1 MGIAEIRTLLPWRM
15 GLWCRLGEK
24 PILTPITGG
33 FSNMSEGM
41 FPVVYLGLLVG
52 LLSIASVFLLRQVL
66 RTRRV
71 ETRLNRLQEQLKQG
85 KGTAQEHY
93 ELGSILL
100 DKRLYSQAI
109 AQFQKA
115 LKSKDL
121 EGPENEALVH
131 NAMGYAYA
139 AQEQF
144 DLAIR
149 NYKEAL
155 DKTPGYVTALNN
167 LGFAYEKKQ
176 LVSQALE
183 TYETALK
190 LEPKNNTAKRRAE
203 SLRKRLVP
211 ST

>member
-1 MGIAEIRTLLPWRM
+1 MDDKLL
-15 GLWCRLGEK
+15 
-24 PILTPITGG
+24 IT
-33 FSNMSEGM
+33 
-41 FPVVYLGLLVG
+41 Y
-52 LLSIASVFLLRQVL
+52 LSILVSLLALASWFIFRQIL
-66 RTRRV
+66 RTRRT
-71 ETRLNRLQEQLKQG
+71 ETSLSRLQTKLSRE
-85 KGTAQEHY
+85 KGLAKDYY

-121 EGPENEALVH
+121 EGAENAALIY
-131 NAMGYAYA
+131 NALGFAYA

-149 NYKEAL
+149 QYKEAL
-155 DKTPGYVTALNN
+155 QQLPEYPTALNN

-176 LVSQALE
+176 LIAQALE
-183 TYETALK
+183 AYEDALK
-190 LEPKNNTAKRRAE
+190 LDPKNTTAKRRAE